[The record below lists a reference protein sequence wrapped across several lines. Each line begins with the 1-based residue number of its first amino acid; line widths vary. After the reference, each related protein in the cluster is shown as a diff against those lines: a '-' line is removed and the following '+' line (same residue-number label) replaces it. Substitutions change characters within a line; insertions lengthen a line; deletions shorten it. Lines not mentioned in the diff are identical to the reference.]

1 MTRMRLILLALLV
14 AVVAGFVI
22 YPKIVAAPA
31 VGANAALASTPGQ
44 SAGSQGS
51 QPSGKQAAGSGQ
63 AAGGGQSGGGVGG
76 IAVVTAIAAKQDVP
90 ITEDAVG
97 WVEPIATVAVRPRMD
112 GVIIEQNVQEGAIV
126 KPGDVLFRLDDRS
139 IQAVIAKDEA
149 SIAKDQAALDQAKAD
164 LKRDQSLAGRN
175 NVITEQQLEQ
185 QQATEKSDEATVA
198 MDKATLQADQV
209 LLSYATITA
218 PIAGRVGVVNQT
230 TGNLVHASDQTPL
243 LTITQMA
250 PVRVSYAVAESNLE
264 TYRTALRSGTLVPVE
279 AFVNGS
285 DKPLASGKLTFLDSS
300 VDNASGTVTVKAE
313 FANEDEAL
321 WPGAFVTARTQ
332 LSVLQGATVVPVAAA
347 QQNDKGPFVYLVKP
361 DATVVIQ
368 PVTIGQNRRDTAV
381 ISSGVNPGDHVVIE
395 GQLHLTNGARIV
407 EKVASADKVATA
419 TP

>member
-1 MTRMRLILLALLV
+1 MRLILLALLV
-14 AVVAGFVI
+14 AVVAGFVV

-63 AAGGGQSGGGVGG
+63 SGG
-76 IAVVTAIAAKQDVP
+76 IAVVTAIAARQDVP

-139 IQAVIAKDEA
+139 IQAAIAKDEA

-209 LLSYATITA
+209 QLSYATITA

-264 TYRTALRSGTLVPVE
+264 TYRTALRSGTLIPVE
-279 AFVNGS
+279 ALVNGS

>member
-1 MTRMRLILLALLV
+1 MLTRMRVIFAALLV
-14 AVVAGFVI
+14 GAVVGFVV
-22 YPKIVAAPA
+22 YPRLKAAPTA
-31 VGANAALASTPGQ
+31 GASTSAAGATAQNANGQPANGQ
-44 SAGSQGS
+44 SAQSP
-51 QPSGKQAAGSGQ
+51 QPA
-63 AAGGGQSGGGVGG
+63 VGG

-97 WVEPIATVAVRPRMD
+97 WVEPIATVALRSRMD
-112 GVIIEQNVQEGAIV
+112 GIIVEQDVEEGAIV
-126 KPGDVLFRLDDRS
+126 KAGDVLFRLDLRALKAAIDKD
-139 IQAVIAKDEA
+139 QAQIAKDEA
-149 SIAKDQAALDQAKAD
+149 TLEQAKAD

-185 QQATEKSDEATVA
+185 QQATEKADEGTVGI
-198 MDKATLQADQV
+198 DKANLEIDEV

-230 TGNLVHASDQTPL
+230 LGNLVHASDTTPL

-250 PVRVSYAVAESNLE
+250 PVRVSYPVAESNLE
-264 TYRTALRSGTLVPVE
+264 RYRSALRSGAMVPVQ

-285 DKPLASGKLTFLDSS
+285 ATPVATGKLTFLDSG
-300 VDNASGTVTVKAE
+300 VDNASGTVTCKAE

-332 LSVLQGATVVPVAAA
+332 LSVAKDTTVVPVAAV

-361 DATVVIQ
+361 DATV
-368 PVTIGQNRRDTAV
+368 AV
-381 ISSGVNPGDHVVIE
+381 QAVSIRQTRGNVAVLESGIDPGDHVVIE
-395 GQLHLTNGARIV
+395 GQLRLSNGAHIV
-407 EKVASADKVATA
+407 EKVQSADQTPSPDKVAKA